1 MPATEGDNAIEH
13 RRWWRDWY
21 ARFPLFVRPVAY
33 FIYRYVVRLGVL
45 DGRAGLVFH
54 TLQGFWFR
62 FLVDALILER
72 RLGRKDGHAPKE

>member
-1 MPATEGDNAIEH
+1 MTVNVQPMKIPG
-13 RRWWRDWY
+13 RWRDGY
-21 ARFPLFVRPVAY
+21 ARLPLFVRPVAY
-33 FIYRYVVRLGVL
+33 FLYRYVVRLGVL

-72 RLGRKDGHAPKE
+72 RLRRKDGHAPEE